1 MQCSKLVE
9 LDVRRIQ
16 VIMTCMKR
24 VSVAHAKAHFS
35 ELVAEARRGKR
46 IVILRHGKPAAA
58 VVPATEVEP
67 SAPAVRMSRREA
79 IAVFESFAHLGDP
92 TFDAVAEVKA
102 GRR

>member
-1 MQCSKLVE
+1 
-9 LDVRRIQ
+9 
-16 VIMTCMKR
+16 MTCMKR

-67 SAPAVRMSRREA
+67 SVPPPRMSRKEA
-79 IAVFESFAHLGDP
+79 IAVFESFARLGDP